1 MCDKQFTSKSLQSLY
16 CKDSFDTIK
25 TIRSLILII
34 DKQQEDI
41 RQLKKWIRPR
51 REKLNVLQWLN
62 ESYPGD
68 LHFSDWVQRITVNR
82 QDLRYIFEH
91 NLVNGI
97 FNIFL
102 NHMHNDIPIRCFSQ
116 KMNTFYVRNDT
127 WKELSHDQFS
137 KILQTIHQKILQEF
151 KQWQDENY
159 DLIFDQRR
167 NDLYHT
173 YIKKVMGPTNYKRVI
188 RSKLFKRLQFNLRN
202 IVIYNFT
209 F

>member
-1 MCDKQFTSKSLQSLY
+1 MADIHFSSKSLQSLY
-16 CKDSFDTIK
+16 CNDSFDAIK

-62 ESYPGD
+62 ESYPGE
-68 LHFSDWVQRITVNR
+68 LLFSDWVQQISVNR
-82 QDLRYIFEH
+82 SDLIYIFEH
-91 NLVNGI
+91 NLVEGI

-102 NHMHNDIPIRCFSQ
+102 NNMQNDIPIRCFSQ
-116 KMNTFYVRNDT
+116 KMNTFYVRNNT
-127 WKELSHDQFS
+127 WEELSYDQFS

-151 KQWQDENY
+151 KLWQDENY
-159 DLIFDQRR
+159 NLIFDQRR
-167 NDLYHT
+167 NDLYHI